1 MRTLLRIVIVMGMA
15 LSQGPSLL
23 TAKGAF
29 AAETSDKLTRVRM
42 GLAARSTTSMPFFV
56 AKERGF
62 FREEG
67 LDVELIVMQAI
78 QTIQATLGNSTQ
90 FASATGSAVSAAV
103 QGADIKVIFAVTD
116 RPSFDLIA
124 QPNITSVQQLRG
136 KKIGTGGVGSLAEIL
151 ARRILI
157 ANNVRPEEVSILA
170 TGPSHV
176 TYLSLK
182 AKVIDAAPLQMPLTF
197 TAQDEGFRKLAAA
210 GEFYQSVQGGL
221 ATTKLMLTE
230 HADLVT
236 KVVRAML
243 RATRLI
249 KSDRKY
255 AIDFLKGPWVDLGKN
270 PEKIAA
276 RVYDAAGPDFLENG
290 LVSEEIQRQ
299 MIADA
304 SARIKPKQPVTAG
317 ASVRLQL
324 RSQGERDAEIA
335 MDYRFSSATA
345 INPTAKPT
353 VRCLDKCSRN
363 KINAK
368 SVLTPTTP
376 TL

>member
-1 MRTLLRIVIVMGMA
+1 MRNYEKDESMMARI
-15 LSQGPSLL
+15 SLL
-23 TAKGAF
+23 LLVFIVLFSSLAQNTF
-29 AAETSDKLTRVRM
+29 SAESSQKRILVRM

-90 FASATGSAVSAAV
+90 FASATGSAVSSAV
-103 QGADIKVIFAVTD
+103 RGADIKVILAVTD
-116 RPSFDLIA
+116 RPSFDLIV

-151 ARRILI
+151 ARRILEV
-157 ANNVRPEEVSILA
+157 NGVRPEEVAILA
-170 TGPSHV
+170 TGPSHL

-197 TAQDEGFRKLAAA
+197 TAQDEGFRKLVDA
-210 GEFYQSVQGGL
+210 GDVYRAVQGGL
-221 ATTKLMLTE
+221 ATTKTMLSE
-230 HADLVT
+230 QPELVT
-236 KVVRAML
+236 KVVRAMM
-243 RATRLI
+243 RAIRLI

-255 AIDFLKGPWVDLGKN
+255 GIEFIKGPWLDIGKE

-276 RVYDAAGPDFLENG
+276 RVYDIAAPALLENG
-290 LVSEEIQRQ
+290 TVSEEIQRQ

-304 SARIKPKQPVTAG
+304 SLRAKPAQPVLPDQVFDF
-317 ASVRLQL
+317 SIVRKV
-324 RSQGERDAEIA
+324 
-335 MDYRFSSATA
+335 SATL
-345 INPTAKPT
+345 K
-353 VRCLDKCSRN
+353 
-363 KINAK
+363 
-368 SVLTPTTP
+368 
-376 TL
+376 

>member
-1 MRTLLRIVIVMGMA
+1 MRTAFGIATLV
-15 LSQGPSLL
+15 LL
-23 TAKGAF
+23 TLSPQLSSVESIF
-29 AAETSDKLTRVRM
+29 AADHAEKLTRVRM

-90 FASATGSAVSAAV
+90 FASATGSAVSSAV
-103 QGADIKVIFAVTD
+103 QGADIRVIFAVTD
-116 RPSFDLIA
+116 RPSFDLIV
-124 QPNITSVQQLRG
+124 QPHITSVQQLRG

-151 ARRILI
+151 ARRILM

-170 TGPSHV
+170 TGPSHL

-197 TAQDEGFRKLAAA
+197 TAQDEGFRKLASARDV
-210 GEFYQSVQGGL
+210 YQSVQGGL
-221 ATTKLMLTE
+221 ATTKTMLTDQPE
-230 HADLVT
+230 LVT

-249 KSDRKY
+249 KSDKKY

-276 RVYDAAGPDFLENG
+276 RVYDMAGPDFLESG
-290 LVSEEIQRQ
+290 LVSEEVQRQ

-304 SARIKPKQPVTAG
+304 SVRIKPKQPVVPEQVFDF
-317 ASVRLQL
+317 SIVR
-324 RSQGERDAEIA
+324 RVGE
-335 MDYRFSSATA
+335 
-345 INPTAKPT
+345 
-353 VRCLDKCSRN
+353 
-363 KINAK
+363 
-368 SVLTPTTP
+368 
-376 TL
+376 TLK

>member
-1 MRTLLRIVIVMGMA
+1 MRRLAIYILV
-15 LSQGPSLL
+15 SLIL
-23 TAKGAF
+23 FSSVTESTFSADSS
-29 AAETSDKLTRVRM
+29 TKLTSIRI

-56 AKERGF
+56 ARERGF

-67 LDVELIVMQAI
+67 LEVELIVMQAI
-78 QTIQATLGNSTQ
+78 QTIQATLGRSTQ
-90 FASATGSAVSAAV
+90 FASATGSAVSAGV
-103 QGADIKVIFAVTD
+103 RGADIKVILAVTD
-116 RPSFDLIA
+116 RPSFDLIV

-151 ARRILI
+151 ARRILM
-157 ANNVRPEEVSILA
+157 ANNVRPEEVAILA

-197 TAQDEGFRKLAAA
+197 TAQDEGFRKLVAA
-210 GEFYQSVQGGL
+210 GDVYQTVQGGL
-221 ATTKLMLTE
+221 AATTAMLTE
-230 HADLVT
+230 QPELVT

-255 AIDFLKGPWVDLGKN
+255 GIEFLKGPWLDIGKD

-276 RVYDAAGPDFLENG
+276 RTYDIAAPALLENG
-290 LVSEEIQRQ
+290 TVGEDIQRQ

-304 SARIKPKQPVTAG
+304 SALVKPKQPLLPAQVFDF
-317 ASVRLQL
+317 SIVRKI
-324 RSQGERDAEIA
+324 GE
-335 MDYRFSSATA
+335 SL
-345 INPTAKPT
+345 K
-353 VRCLDKCSRN
+353 
-363 KINAK
+363 
-368 SVLTPTTP
+368 
-376 TL
+376 

>member
-1 MRTLLRIVIVMGMA
+1 MRASILFFVTVILFA
-15 LSQGPSLL
+15 LAAQ
-23 TAKGAF
+23 AAI
-29 AAETSDKLTRVRM
+29 AAESPNKPTLVRV

-103 QGADIKVIFAVTD
+103 RGADIRVIMAVTD
-116 RPSFDLIA
+116 RPSFDLIV

-151 ARRILI
+151 TRQILL
-157 ANNVRPEEVSILA
+157 ANGVRPEDVTILA
-170 TGPSHV
+170 TGPSDV
-176 TYLSLK
+176 TYMALR

-197 TAQDEGFRKLAAA
+197 TAQDEGFRKLVDA
-210 GEFYQSVQGGL
+210 GSVYRTVQGGL
-221 ATTKLMLTE
+221 ATTKAMLTE
-230 HADLVT
+230 QPALVT

-243 RATRLI
+243 RAVRLI

-255 AIDFLKGPWVDLGKN
+255 AIDFIKGPWLDLGKEK
-270 PEKIAA
+270 EKIAA
-276 RVYDAAGPDFLENG
+276 RVYDIAAPALLENG
-290 LVSEEIQRQ
+290 MVDEDVQRQ

-304 SARIKPKQPVTAG
+304 SVRVKPTQPV
-317 ASVRLQL
+317 SPEQVFDFNIVRKVNETL
-324 RSQGERDAEIA
+324 R
-335 MDYRFSSATA
+335 
-345 INPTAKPT
+345 
-353 VRCLDKCSRN
+353 
-363 KINAK
+363 
-368 SVLTPTTP
+368 
-376 TL
+376 

>member
-1 MRTLLRIVIVMGMA
+1 MRILIGIA
-15 LSQGPSLL
+15 LCVVLSAGLWTSSVA
-23 TAKGAF
+23 TAF
-29 AAETSDKLTRVRM
+29 AAEAPEKLIRVRM

-90 FASATGSAVSAAV
+90 FASATGSAVSSAV
-103 QGADIKVIFAVTD
+103 QGADMKVIFAVTD

-151 ARRILI
+151 ARRILT

-170 TGPSHV
+170 TGPSHI

-210 GEFYQSVQGGL
+210 GDVYQSVQGGL
-221 ATTKLMLTE
+221 AATRTMLTRS
-230 HADLVT
+230 DSLIP
-236 KVVRAML
+236 ML
-243 RATRLI
+243 TSTVSTATR
-249 KSDRKY
+249 RK
-255 AIDFLKGPWVDLGKN
+255 
-270 PEKIAA
+270 
-276 RVYDAAGPDFLENG
+276 AG
-290 LVSEEIQRQ
+290 
-299 MIADA
+299 
-304 SARIKPKQPVTAG
+304 
-317 ASVRLQL
+317 
-324 RSQGERDAEIA
+324 RS
-335 MDYRFSSATA
+335 
-345 INPTAKPT
+345 
-353 VRCLDKCSRN
+353 KCE
-363 KINAK
+363 
-368 SVLTPTTP
+368 P
-376 TL
+376 

>member
-1 MRTLLRIVIVMGMA
+1 MISTPRVVLLLVAASV
-15 LSQGPSLL
+15 LSGVW
-23 TAKGAF
+23 AF
-29 AAETSDKLTRVRM
+29 EAFSAETADKPTRIRM

-78 QTIQATLGNSTQ
+78 QTIQATMGKSLQ

-103 QGADIKVIFAVTD
+103 NGADIKVILAVTD

-124 QPNITSVQQLRG
+124 QPSITSVQQLRG

-151 ARRILI
+151 SRRILI
-157 ANNVRPEEVSILA
+157 ANNVRPEEVTILA

-176 TYLSLK
+176 TYVSLK

-210 GEFYQSVQGGL
+210 GDVYQSVQGGL
-221 ATTKLMLTE
+221 ATTKAVLTE
-230 HADLVT
+230 QPEMVT

-243 RATRLI
+243 RAIRLI
-249 KSDRKY
+249 KGDRKY
-255 AIDFLKGPWVDLGKN
+255 GIEFIKGPWLDLGK
-270 PEKIAA
+270 ERDKIAA
-276 RVYDAAGPDFLENG
+276 RVYDVAAPDLLENG
-290 LVSEEIQRQ
+290 IVSDEIQRQ

-304 SARIKPKQPVTAG
+304 SARIKPAHPVLPEQAFDF
-317 ASVRLQL
+317 S
-324 RSQGERDAEIA
+324 IA
-335 MDYRFSSATA
+335 R
-345 INPTAKPT
+345 
-353 VRCLDKCSRN
+353 
-363 KINAK
+363 KI
-368 SVLTPTTP
+368 STT
-376 TL
+376 LK

>member
-1 MRTLLRIVIVMGMA
+1 MSRLRRCGILLLISCIGV
-15 LSQGPSLL
+15 QL
-23 TAKGAF
+23 TPANIL
-29 AAETSDKLTRVRM
+29 AAESSDKLTRIRM

-62 FREEG
+62 FHEEG
-67 LDVELIVMQAI
+67 LEVELVVMQAI

-103 QGADIKVIFAVTD
+103 RGADIKVILAVTD
-116 RPSFDLIA
+116 RPSFDLIV
-124 QPNITSVQQLRG
+124 QPGITSVQQLRG

-151 ARRILI
+151 TRRILVV
-157 ANNVRPEEVSILA
+157 NNVRPEDVTILA

-197 TAQDEGFRKLAAA
+197 TAQDEGFRKLVAA
-210 GEFYQSVQGGL
+210 GDVYQTVQGGL
-221 ATTKLMLTE
+221 ATTSAMLTE
-230 HADLVT
+230 QPELVT

-255 AIDFLKGPWVDLGKN
+255 GIDFLKGPWLDIGKD
-270 PEKIAA
+270 PEKVAARTYDIAA
-276 RVYDAAGPDFLENG
+276 PALLENG
-290 LVSEEIQRQ
+290 TVSEDIQRQ

-304 SARIKPKQPVTAG
+304 SVLIKPKQPVLPSQAFDFSIAQKVSQT
-317 ASVRLQL
+317 L
-324 RSQGERDAEIA
+324 R
-335 MDYRFSSATA
+335 
-345 INPTAKPT
+345 
-353 VRCLDKCSRN
+353 
-363 KINAK
+363 
-368 SVLTPTTP
+368 
-376 TL
+376 

>member
-1 MRTLLRIVIVMGMA
+1 MRALLRIA
-15 LSQGPSLL
+15 LLILVLFDSWLFLVPHV
-23 TAKGAF
+23 GA
-29 AAETSDKLTRVRM
+29 ADADKLTRVRM

-67 LDVELIVMQAI
+67 LDAELIVMQAI

-103 QGADIKVIFAVTD
+103 QGADIKVVFAVTD
-116 RPSFDLIA
+116 RPSFDLIT

-197 TAQDEGFRKLAAA
+197 TAQDEGFRKLATA
-210 GEFYQSVQGGL
+210 GDVYQSVQGGL
-221 ATTKLMLTE
+221 ATTKVMLAE
-230 HADLVT
+230 HPELVT

-255 AIDFLKGPWVDLGKN
+255 AIEFLKGPWVDLGKN
-270 PEKIAA
+270 AEKIAA
-276 RVYDAAGPDFLENG
+276 RVYDVAGPDFLESG

-304 SARIKPKQPVTAG
+304 SVRIKPKQPVLPEQVFDF
-317 ASVRLQL
+317 SIVRKV
-324 RSQGERDAEIA
+324 SE
-335 MDYRFSSATA
+335 
-345 INPTAKPT
+345 
-353 VRCLDKCSRN
+353 
-363 KINAK
+363 
-368 SVLTPTTP
+368 
-376 TL
+376 TLK

>member
-1 MRTLLRIVIVMGMA
+1 MRTLLGIAILALLSSSPA
-15 LSQGPSLL
+15 LSMVEH
-23 TAKGAF
+23 AV
-29 AAETSDKLTRVRM
+29 AAEVPKALTKVRM

-78 QTIQATLGNSTQ
+78 QTIQATMGNSTQ
-90 FASATGSAVSAAV
+90 FASATGSAVSSAV
-103 QGADIKVIFAVTD
+103 QGADIRVIFAVTD

-151 ARRILI
+151 ARRILT
-157 ANNVRPEEVSILA
+157 ANQVRPEEVSILA
-170 TGPSHV
+170 TGPSHL

-210 GEFYQSVQGGL
+210 GEFYQAVQGGL
-221 ATTKLMLTE
+221 ATTRTMLAE
-230 HADLVT
+230 QPELVT

-249 KSDRKY
+249 KSDKKY

-270 PEKIAA
+270 ADKIAA
-276 RVYDAAGPDFLENG
+276 RVYDVAGPDFLENG

-304 SARIKPKQPVTAG
+304 SVRVKPKQPVLPDHVFDF
-317 ASVRLQL
+317 SIVRKV
-324 RSQGERDAEIA
+324 SE
-335 MDYRFSSATA
+335 
-345 INPTAKPT
+345 
-353 VRCLDKCSRN
+353 
-363 KINAK
+363 
-368 SVLTPTTP
+368 
-376 TL
+376 TLK

>member
-1 MRTLLRIVIVMGMA
+1 MIHLRKIAIFFLIGLSLCAGAKPIFSADGSAKPTL
-15 LSQGPSLL
+15 
-23 TAKGAF
+23 
-29 AAETSDKLTRVRM
+29 VRM

-78 QTIQATLGNSTQ
+78 QTIQATMGNSTQ

-103 QGADIKVIFAVTD
+103 SGVDIRVILAVTD
-116 RPSFDLIA
+116 QPSFDLIV
-124 QPNITSVQQLRG
+124 QPNITSVEQLRG

-151 ARRILI
+151 ARRILLAHHI
-157 ANNVRPEEVSILA
+157 RPEEVTILA
-170 TGPSHV
+170 TGPSHT

-197 TAQDEGFRKLAAA
+197 TAQDEGFRKLVSAADV
-210 GEFYQSVQGGL
+210 YRSVQGGL
-221 ATTKLMLTE
+221 AVTKALLAE
-230 HADLVT
+230 QPELVT

-243 RATRLI
+243 RAIRLI

-255 AIDFLKGPWVDLGKN
+255 GIDFIKGPWLDLGKE

-276 RVYDAAGPDFLENG
+276 RVYDIAAPALLENG
-290 LVSEEIQRQ
+290 SVSLEVQRQ

-304 SARIKPKQPVTAG
+304 AARIKPKQPVLPEQVFDF
-317 ASVRLQL
+317 SIVRKV
-324 RSQGERDAEIA
+324 SE
-335 MDYRFSSATA
+335 
-345 INPTAKPT
+345 
-353 VRCLDKCSRN
+353 
-363 KINAK
+363 
-368 SVLTPTTP
+368 
-376 TL
+376 TLK

>member
-1 MRTLLRIVIVMGMA
+1 MNPMHHVKIIAVLLIAVLLGAEARA
-15 LSQGPSLL
+15 LGADSSGGL
-23 TAKGAF
+23 TK
-29 AAETSDKLTRVRM
+29 VRM

-56 AKERGF
+56 AQERGF

-67 LDVELIVMQAI
+67 LEVELIVMQAI
-78 QTIQATLGNSTQ
+78 QTIQATMGKSLQ

-103 QGADIKVIFAVTD
+103 NGADIKVILAVTD

-151 ARRILI
+151 SRRILI
-157 ANNVRPEEVSILA
+157 ANGVRPEEVTILA

-176 TYLSLK
+176 TYVSLK

-210 GEFYQSVQGGL
+210 GDVYQSVQGGL
-221 ATTKLMLTE
+221 ATTKAVLTE
-230 HADLVT
+230 QPEMVT

-243 RATRLI
+243 RAIRLI

-255 AIDFLKGPWVDLGKN
+255 GIEFIKGPWLDLGK
-270 PEKIAA
+270 ERDKIAA
-276 RVYDAAGPDFLENG
+276 RVYDAAAPDLLENG
-290 LVSEEIQRQ
+290 MVGEEIQKQ

-304 SARIKPKQPVTAG
+304 AARLKPAHPVPPDQAFDFSIARRVSAALK
-317 ASVRLQL
+317 
-324 RSQGERDAEIA
+324 
-335 MDYRFSSATA
+335 
-345 INPTAKPT
+345 
-353 VRCLDKCSRN
+353 
-363 KINAK
+363 
-368 SVLTPTTP
+368 
-376 TL
+376 